1 MPFYVRS
8 TRAQNDAPQRQ
19 KQMQDLYLF
28 INYFFIHADSS
39 RGYLGRSMEMLLL
52 GWSAGE
58 RGFGGWE
65 VVVVGDWE

>member
-1 MPFYVRS
+1 MSEAREPKMMHLKGKRRCRIFTFFYFI
-8 TRAQNDAPQRQ
+8 
-19 KQMQDLYLF
+19 LF
-28 INYFFIHADSS
+28 FIIHADSS
-39 RGYLGRSMEMLLL
+39 RGYLGRSMETLLL